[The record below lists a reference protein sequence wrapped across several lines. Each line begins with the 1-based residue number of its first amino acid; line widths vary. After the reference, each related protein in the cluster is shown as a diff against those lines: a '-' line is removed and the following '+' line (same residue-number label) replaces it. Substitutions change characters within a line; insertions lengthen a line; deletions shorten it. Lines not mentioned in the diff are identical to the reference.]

1 MPKIVE
7 KVELVCLNCNATY
20 YKPPS
25 KAKNSKYCSRVCMN
39 RFQANAVKK
48 EREHINC
55 KYCKKTF
62 EKIKGK
68 ERTYCSIECNK
79 KDVKR
84 PVLDLQCEYCKKPFQ
99 RIDTRVTK
107 FCGKECQYK
116 AQSSGT
122 IEIPSSG
129 RMGFRRDLNPNYF
142 FKSSLEA
149 DYARYC
155 NEIGKPYIYE
165 HKTFEVEIE
174 DGNIKM
180 YTPDFYHPDENK
192 YVETKA
198 IRRDAKYS
206 GNLSAA
212 EVLQNNGVDL
222 EIMLMSD
229 FYKML
234 RKKGLYYSIDNL
246 ENKNYLGTR
255 GLIYLRAKK

>member
-1 MPKIVE
+1 MPKIVT
-7 KVELVCLNCNATY
+7 KVELVCLKCNATY

-25 KAKNSKYCSRVCMN
+25 KAENSKYCSRICMN
-39 RFQANAVKK
+39 RFQAEAVKK
-48 EREHINC
+48 ERVFVKC
-55 KYCKKTF
+55 KYCNKDF
-62 EKIKGK
+62 EKVKDK
-68 ERTYCSIECNK
+68 SRTYCSIECNK
-79 KDVKR
+79 NDVKR
-84 PVLDLQCEYCKKPFQ
+84 PVLDLKCGYCNKDFQ
-99 RIDTRVTK
+99 RIDTRATT

-129 RMGFRRDLNPNYF
+129 RMGFRKDLNPKYF

-155 NEIGKPYIYE
+155 DAIGKTYIYE
-165 HKTFEVEIE
+165 HKTFEVEME
-174 DGNIKM
+174 KGVVKM
-180 YTPDFYHPDENK
+180 YTPDFYHPDDDQ

-212 EVLQNNGVDL
+212 EVLQKNGVNL
-222 EIMLMSD
+222 EIMLMSE

-234 RKKGLYYSIDNL
+234 RRKGLYYSIDNL
-246 ENKNYLGTR
+246 ENKNYLGTK
-255 GLIYLRAKK
+255 GLIYLRTKK